1 VKNLYPLFWKKS
13 SELVSLIKNDVSTTS
28 KPSMGPTK
36 GIVDIDDWSGR
47 VGLDIIGQAGFGSE
61 FNSLS
66 NPHTP
71 LNTYYRNSFVPD
83 SKSAM
88 IFFLSILTWPPLV
101 RMLPLAKNRQVREGV
116 AAINSYIGDLINQ
129 RKRGMYLNAD
139 NPDYF
144 EKTGQKDIITSA
156 MKSGAFSTENLVAQS
171 KTLLGAGHET

>member
-1 VKNLYPLFWKKS
+1 MLTRRF
-13 SELVSLIKNDVSTTS
+13 TT
-28 KPSMGPTK
+28 
-36 GIVDIDDWSGR
+36 V
-47 VGLDIIGQAGFGSE
+47 IGQAGFGSE

-83 SKSAM
+83 GQTAM
-88 IFFLSILTWPPLV
+88 IFFLSILTYPPLV

-116 AAINSYIGDLINQ
+116 AAINSYIGELINQ
-129 RKRGMYLNAD
+129 RNRDISLNVD

-156 MKSGAFSTENLVAQS
+156 MKNGAFSNENLVAQS

>member
-1 VKNLYPLFWKKS
+1 MLTRRF
-13 SELVSLIKNDVSTTS
+13 TT
-28 KPSMGPTK
+28 
-36 GIVDIDDWSGR
+36 V
-47 VGLDIIGQAGFGSE
+47 IGQAGFGSE

-66 NPHTP
+66 NPHIP

-83 SKSAM
+83 GQSSM
-88 IFFLSILTWPPLV
+88 IFFLSILTYPPLV

-116 AAINSYIGDLINQ
+116 AAINSYIGELINQ
-129 RKRGMYLNAD
+129 RNRDISLTVD

-156 MKSGAFSTENLVAQS
+156 MKNGAFSNENLVAQS